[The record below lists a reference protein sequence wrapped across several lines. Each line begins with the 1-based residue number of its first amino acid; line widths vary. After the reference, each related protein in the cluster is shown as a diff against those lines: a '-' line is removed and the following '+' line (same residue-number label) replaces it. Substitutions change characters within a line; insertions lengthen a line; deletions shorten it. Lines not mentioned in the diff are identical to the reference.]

1 MAIDRID
8 AYLEAHRH
16 DFEEQL
22 KALLRIPSISAQPDH
37 NADTRRAAEFVRDD
51 LRALGLDAELI
62 ETEGH
67 PLVYAESLG
76 APGRPTLLVYGHY
89 DVQPPEPL
97 EPWLSPPF
105 EPTVRDGNL
114 YARGATDDKG
124 QMLTHLKAAE
134 AWIKAAGALPINV
147 KFLIEGEEE
156 IGGASLEAF
165 VAANRGRLACDY
177 AVISD
182 TSQFAP
188 GLPAI
193 TYGLKGLAYFEVIVR
208 GANRDLHS
216 GTFGGAVGNPC
227 NALAVILASLQG
239 PDGRIQVPG
248 FYDAVRPLEDWE
260 RAEFAKL
267 PFSEAE
273 FQRSLGVPSLE
284 GEAGYTTLERRWA
297 RPTCDVNGLYGG
309 YQGPGP
315 KTVLPCTAGA
325 KLSFRL
331 VPDQDNKVIAGL
343 FRAHVA
349 AVCPPGV
356 TCEVVEHHGAPAVL
370 VGIDS
375 PGVRAAVRAIEAGFG
390 TRPVFIREGGSI
402 PVVGLFKAH
411 LGVDTLLLGWG
422 QNDDNLHGPN
432 EKFALADFHR
442 GIKAGAHLLAEL
454 AEEVEDAAAG
464 STDAWVPGTRVSS
477 GMFKGLVG
485 DIPFEAFKGNRRE
498 MSRKYAEDSP

>member
-1 MAIDRID
+1 MAIDRVD
-8 AYLEAHRH
+8 DYLEAHRD

-22 KALLRIPSISAQPDH
+22 KALLRIPSVSAQPAH
-37 NADTRRAAEFVRDD
+37 NGDTRRAAEFVRDD
-51 LRALGLDAELI
+51 LRAIGLTADLI
-62 ETEGH
+62 ATKGH
-67 PLVYAESLG
+67 PIIYAERLE
-76 APGRPTLLVYGHY
+76 APGKPTLLVYGHY

-124 QMLTHLKAAE
+124 QMFTHLKAAQG
-134 AWIKAAGALPINV
+134 WLKAVGRLPLNL

-156 IGGASLEAF
+156 VGGASLESY
-165 VAANRGRLACDY
+165 VAANHAQLACDY

-182 TSQFAP
+182 TSQFARDQ
-188 GLPAI
+188 PAI
-193 TYGLKGLAYFEVIVR
+193 TYGLKGLAYFEIIVR
-208 GANRDLHS
+208 GAKTDLHS
-216 GTFGGAVGNPC
+216 GTFGGAVANPC
-227 NALAVILASLQG
+227 NALAVILASLKG
-239 PDGRIQVPG
+239 PDGKIAMTG
-248 FYDAVRPLEDWE
+248 FYDPVRPLEDWE
-260 RAEFAKL
+260 RAEFARL

-273 FQRSLGVPSLE
+273 FQASLGVTSLE
-284 GEAGYTTLERRWA
+284 GEAGYTTLERKWA

-331 VPDQDNKVIAGL
+331 VPDQDPKTVAAQ
-343 FRAHVA
+343 FRAHVR

-356 TCEVVEHHGAPAVL
+356 TYEILDHHGAPAVL
-370 VGIDS
+370 VDTRT
-375 PGVRAAVRAIEAGFG
+375 PGFRAAVRAIEAGFG
-390 TRPVFIREGGSI
+390 KAPVFIREGGSI
-402 PVVGLFKAH
+402 PVVGLLKNE

-442 GIKAGAHLLAEL
+442 GIKASAHLLAEL
-454 AEEVEDAAAG
+454 AGE
-464 STDAWVPGTRVSS
+464 
-477 GMFKGLVG
+477 
-485 DIPFEAFKGNRRE
+485 
-498 MSRKYAEDSP
+498 